1 MDVSDLF
8 DQFRKNR
15 DDRDRDRNDRGR
27 GGRDGDGGGYRRR
40 RSGAG
45 DDFRAN
51 MKAGLILVGLGLL
64 ALALYTS
71 FYRVDASEQGIV
83 LRFGKHARTVEP
95 GLQMKLPWPIENV
108 YTVPV
113 RKVQSLEF
121 GFSTITA
128 GRKTE
133 YAKRSKQ
140 LDDVADM
147 LTGDLNIAHVEWIVQ
162 YRIDDAMASLFNI
175 GDENSL
181 YSDFISSIRHQDINP
196 AIPDTIRDVSESVM
210 RKLVGDR
217 SVDSVLTLG
226 REEIS
231 AEAKIEI
238 QEMLDVFE
246 AGVEIIT
253 VKLQTTSP
261 PESVKD
267 AFQEVNR
274 ARQNKERVVNLA
286 EGERNRQ
293 IPAARG
299 KREQM
304 ISEAE
309 GYKARRVLET
319 MGQINAFNAKLAEYE
334 KAPEVTKQRLYLE
347 AMQEV
352 LSQVGNKTIIDESVN
367 QMLPILNLNSDSGAK
382 NPLRGEK

>member
-1 MDVSDLF
+1 MDLSDLIEN
-8 DQFRKNR
+8 FRKSR
-15 DDRDRDRNDRGR
+15 DDRNRRNRDRDDD
-27 GGRDGDGGGYRRR
+27 DGDGGNYRRR
-40 RSGAG
+40 RQGSG

-51 MKAGLILVGLGLL
+51 IKAGIILAILGLL
-64 ALALYTS
+64 ALAIYTS
-71 FYRVDASEQGIV
+71 VFRVDASEQGIV
-83 LRFGKHARTVEP
+83 LRFGKHVRTVEP

-113 RKVQSLEF
+113 RKVQSIEF
-121 GFSTITA
+121 GFQTVSA

-133 YAKRSKQ
+133 YAKRNKH
-140 LDDVADM
+140 LDEVAEM
-147 LTGDLNIAHVEWIVQ
+147 LTGDLNIAHVEWVVQ
-162 YRIDDAMASLFNI
+162 YKIDDAMRSLFSI

-181 YSDFISSIRHQDINP
+181 SGRLISSIRRDDINP

-231 AEAKIEI
+231 SEAKIEI
-238 QEMLDVFE
+238 QEMLDVFD

-261 PESVKD
+261 PESVKE

-274 ARQNKERVVNLA
+274 ARQNKERVVNQA

-299 KREQM
+299 KAQQM

-309 GYKARRVLET
+309 GYQARTVMET
-319 MGQINAFNAKLAEYE
+319 LGQVKAFNAKLDEYE

-347 AMQEV
+347 AMEEV
-352 LSQVGNKTIIDESVN
+352 LGQVGNKTIIDESVN
-367 QMLPILNLNSDSGAK
+367 QMLPILNLNGAEAK
-382 NPLRGEK
+382 NPLRGGR

>member
-1 MDVSDLF
+1 MDISDLF
-8 DQFRKNR
+8 EQFRE
-15 DDRDRDRNDRGR
+15 RNDQRRRGR
-27 GGRDGDGGGYRRR
+27 GGRDRDD
-40 RSGAG
+40 
-45 DDFRAN
+45 DDFNRRPRRTSSDDFKNNMRAGVVL
-51 MKAGLILVGLGLL
+51 AGLALL
-64 ALALYTS
+64 AMALYTS

-83 LRFGKHARTVEP
+83 LRFGKHARTVNP

-113 RKVQSLEF
+113 KKVQSLEF
-121 GFSTITA
+121 GFRTVSA

-133 YAKRSKQ
+133 YAKRNSQ

-147 LTGDLNIAHVEWIVQ
+147 LTGDLNIAHVEWVVQ
-162 YRIDDAMASLFNI
+162 YKIDDAMASLFNI

-181 YSDFISSIRHQDINP
+181 YGDFISSIRQEDINP
-196 AIPDTIRDVSESVM
+196 ALPDTIRDVSETVM

-217 SVDSVLTLG
+217 SVDSVLTMG

-274 ARQNKERVVNLA
+274 ARQNKEKVVNQA

-299 KREQM
+299 KREQQ

-309 GYKARRVLET
+309 GYKSRMVMET
-319 MGQINAFNAKLAEYE
+319 LGQINAFNAKLAEYE

-347 AMQEV
+347 AMEEV
-352 LSQVGNKTIIDESVN
+352 LGQVGNKTIIDESVN

-382 NPLRGEK
+382 NPLRGVK

>member
-1 MDVSDLF
+1 MDLSDLIEN
-8 DQFRKNR
+8 FRKSR
-15 DDRDRDRNDRGR
+15 DDRNRRNRDRDDD
-27 GGRDGDGGGYRRR
+27 DGDGGNYRRR
-40 RSGAG
+40 RQGSG

-51 MKAGLILVGLGLL
+51 IKAGIILAILGLL
-64 ALALYTS
+64 ALAIYTS
-71 FYRVDASEQGIV
+71 VFRVDASEQGIV
-83 LRFGKHARTVEP
+83 LRFGKHVRTVEP

-113 RKVQSLEF
+113 RKVQSIEF
-121 GFSTITA
+121 GFQTVSA

-133 YAKRSKQ
+133 YAKRNKH
-140 LDDVADM
+140 LDEVAEM
-147 LTGDLNIAHVEWIVQ
+147 LTGDLNIAHVEWVVQ
-162 YRIDDAMASLFNI
+162 YKIDDAMRSLFSI

-181 YSDFISSIRHQDINP
+181 SGRLISSIRRDDINP

-231 AEAKIEI
+231 SEAKIEI
-238 QEMLDVFE
+238 QEMLDVFD

-261 PESVKD
+261 PESVKE

-274 ARQNKERVVNLA
+274 ARQNKERVVNQA

-299 KREQM
+299 KAQQM
-304 ISEAE
+304 ISVAE
-309 GYKARRVLET
+309 GYQARTVMET
-319 MGQINAFNAKLAEYE
+319 LGQVKAFNAKLDEYE

-347 AMQEV
+347 AMEEV
-352 LSQVGNKTIIDESVN
+352 LGQVGNKTIIDESVN
-367 QMLPILNLNSDSGAK
+367 QMLPILNLNGAEAK
-382 NPLRGEK
+382 NPLRGGR